1 MSNMGQRAKSADPVG
16 MGVGVRALNEDE
28 DDDDYESEDD
38 RNRALIARLYR
49 ALKEPC
55 RVFIELS

>member
-49 ALKEPC
+49 ALKEP
-55 RVFIELS
+55 